1 MEDNET
7 VLKCSICGN
16 IPTVPSRKCGKCG
29 GAIKLRC
36 PECGHLSEWGRH
48 YCEKCGNPLPRTP
61 DIPEKTSSP
70 ASGAAPTPPKP
81 KIKLELQSFMDAA
94 AEHDKSFRMKREDL
108 EAAEKELLAS
118 LPPEQ
123 KTAARP
129 APPPIPDRPA
139 RNKVPPPPPQ
149 KSSEHK
155 QTDNT
160 GHAAPDSE
168 SQGKKKEIPEK
179 SNAEERQDEDS
190 SSSSKNTVLYSSIIA
205 AVVALGIAF
214 YYFIINPYLPKLKV
228 TMAAKNYLTAF
239 TQGDYEKAYSMLSEN
254 SKKICPF
261 EDYEYYNKNNFSKGR
276 TFKNIEVH
284 TLEPS
289 FAIVKYQL
297 SDEKG
302 NWSEDYTSFYKEHN
316 KWTRPY
322 AQVLY
327 EPIKD
332 ALARNDI
339 AQALS
344 RAQLLSLTDPRNPV
358 SSSYLCMAQYRFA
371 LYEDAAENCDN
382 TLQMIE
388 GYPEKNLTAEEIN
401 TVMIYLADS
410 LVRLNRTRAAE
421 DAFVKLDERPAL
433 TPAQQCSY
441 KLSRAGMYLKAK
453 SYPSAKT
460 DIQSAANICPKN
472 TQDKYSADTLL
483 RQVNG
488 KAVAEAIAFAQNSKI
503 REDLPALETLR
514 QMSLQE
520 EIRKSGI
527 KNKKLYPVDSWTA
540 KHLGGTVYRTS
551 ISRERATP
559 DGGKKAENIFVA
571 DIDLWQKTAVAEKEL
586 VLPEGFR

>member
-1 MEDNET
+1 MEENEIT
-7 VLKCSICGN
+7 LKCSVCGN
-16 IPTVPSRKCGKCG
+16 IPSVPSRKCGKCG

-61 DIPEKTSSP
+61 DIPDRP
-70 ASGAAPTPPKP
+70 AAPAPSEAPAAAPKP

-118 LPPEQ
+118 LPQEQ
-123 KTAARP
+123 KKPARP
-129 APPPIPDRPA
+129 APPPMPRRPEKD
-139 RNKVPPPPPQ
+139 NVPPPPKPSEPRQAIKEKPAAENQESHTPQ
-149 KSSEHK
+149 KEAAEK
-155 QTDNT
+155 GNAANEQAADNS
-160 GHAAPDSE
+160 A
-168 SQGKKKEIPEK
+168 
-179 SNAEERQDEDS
+179 
-190 SSSSKNTVLYSSIIA
+190 SSKNTVLYSSIIA
-205 AVVALGIAF
+205 AVVALGIAV
-214 YYFIINPYLPKLKV
+214 YYLVINPYMPKLKV

-302 NWSEDYTSFYKEHN
+302 NWSDDYTSFYKEHN

-322 AQVLY
+322 SQVLY

-332 ALARNDI
+332 SLARNDI

-344 RAQLLSLTDPRNPV
+344 RAQLLSLTDPKNPV

-371 LYEDAAENCDN
+371 LYDDAAENCDN

-421 DAFVKLDERPAL
+421 DAFVKLDERPSL
-433 TPAQQCSY
+433 SPAQQCSY

-453 SYPSAKT
+453 SYPSAKA
-460 DIQSAANICPKN
+460 DIQAAANICPKN

-488 KAVAEAIAFAQNSKI
+488 KSIAEAIAFAQNSKI
-503 REDLPALETLR
+503 REDLPTLETLR

-527 KNKKLYPVDSWTA
+527 KNKKLYPSDSWTA
-540 KHLGGTVYRTS
+540 KHLGGTVYRTA
-551 ISRERATP
+551 ISRERTYP
-559 DGGKKAENIFVA
+559 DGEKKAENIFVA

-586 VLPEGFR
+586 NLPEGLR